1 MSAVPVN
8 LPQLVAV
15 QWLMFPQD
23 APMSYVSVLSATAAV
38 LALMLLP
45 ATVKAASFTSSYS
58 STADKDCRKTAGFK
72 IEGDDYASERVCAG
86 PKGIVVLK
94 QEDDLRETV
103 SVGRSAKAAALE
115 PAAGQGFGPF
125 NSSGET
131 VEWRLGAR
139 GKPFA
144 MIQRWHIADN
154 DDPDKDGRP
163 QTKQMLVVT
172 RLPPG
177 ACHVAYIDVTA
188 NPDANELARKAADD
202 AAAKFDCRKDKVS
215 VVGSRGRA
223 IELAMPR

>member
-1 MSAVPVN
+1 MPH
-8 LPQLVAV
+8 
-15 QWLMFPQD
+15 
-23 APMSYVSVLSATAAV
+23 VSRPLATAAL

-45 ATVKAASFTSSYS
+45 ASAVQAAGFSSVYS

-94 QEDDLRETV
+94 QEDDLRETI
-103 SVGRSAKAAALE
+103 SVGRSAKAAALQ

-125 NSSGET
+125 NSTGET
-131 VEWRLGAR
+131 VEWRLGPK

-144 MIQRWHIADN
+144 MIQRWLIADN
-154 DDPDKDGRP
+154 DDPGKDGRP

-177 ACHVAYIDVTA
+177 AACHVAYIDVKA
-188 NPDANELARKAADD
+188 NPEANELARKAADQS
-202 AAAKFDCRKDKVS
+202 ASKFDCRKDKVS

>member
-1 MSAVPVN
+1 MSRYP
-8 LPQLVAV
+8 
-15 QWLMFPQD
+15 
-23 APMSYVSVLSATAAV
+23 AAGAL
-38 LALMLLP
+38 LALILMP
-45 ATVKAASFTSSYS
+45 ASPVQAAGFSSAYS
-58 STADKDCRKTAGFK
+58 STADKDCRKTADFK
-72 IEGDDYASERVCAG
+72 IDGDDYASERVCAG

-103 SVGRSAKAAALE
+103 SVGRSAKRAALE

-125 NSSGET
+125 NSTGET
-131 VEWRLGAR
+131 VEWRLGAK

-163 QTKQMLVVT
+163 QTKEMLVVT

-177 ACHVAYIDVTA
+177 ACHVAYIDVQA
-188 NPDANELARKAADD
+188 NPDANDLARKAADD
-202 AAAKFDCRKDKVS
+202 GAAKFDCRKDKVS

>member
-1 MSAVPVN
+1 MPHVST
-8 LPQLVAV
+8 LPTTVA
-15 QWLMFPQD
+15 L
-23 APMSYVSVLSATAAV
+23 
-38 LALMLLP
+38 LALVLWP
-45 ATVKAASFTSSYS
+45 ATTVQAAGFSSVYS

-72 IEGDDYASERVCAG
+72 IEGDDYASEHVCAG

-125 NSSGET
+125 NSTGET
-131 VEWRLGAR
+131 VEWRLGAK

-144 MIQRWHIADN
+144 MIQRWLIADN
-154 DDPDKDGRP
+154 DDPGKDGRP

-177 ACHVAYIDVTA
+177 AACHVAYIDVKA
-188 NPDANELARKAADD
+188 NPDANELARKAADES
-202 AAAKFDCRKDKVS
+202 ASKFDCRKNKVA